1 MTIKKW
7 RAMPWIG
14 AGIGAII
21 AVVPYLPFAIASYRE
36 SAPKEQVPGET
47 SGMLTVI
54 GIIAFLSLAG
64 AGAVLFYSIRG
75 PYPDD

>member
-7 RAMPWIG
+7 RAMPWFG
-14 AGIGAII
+14 AGLGAII
-21 AVVPYLPFAIASYRE
+21 AIALYLPFAIASFRD

-54 GIIAFLSLAG
+54 GIIVLVVLTGIG
-64 AGAVLFYSIRG
+64 ATVSVVVRG
-75 PYPDD
+75 SNPED

>member
-21 AVVPYLPFAIASYRE
+21 AVALYLPFAIASYRE
-36 SAPKEQVPGET
+36 SAPKENIPGET
-47 SGMLTVI
+47 SGMLTGI
-54 GIIAFLSLAG
+54 GIVALLVLAG
-64 AGAVLFYSIRG
+64 IGAALSAAVRG
-75 PYPDD
+75 PNPED